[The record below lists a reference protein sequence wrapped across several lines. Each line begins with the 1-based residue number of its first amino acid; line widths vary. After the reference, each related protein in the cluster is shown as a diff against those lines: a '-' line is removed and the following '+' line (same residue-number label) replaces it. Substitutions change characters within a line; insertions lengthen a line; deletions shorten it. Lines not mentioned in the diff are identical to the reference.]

1 MATKIESLS
10 DDTRD
15 ELAQLA
21 LSLSGNPKTRK
32 GLLGLVKEAA
42 PGTPIPELDEPARM
56 EGMLAEERKARET
69 FEQGQ
74 RDRWLQ
80 QDLSAK
86 KRGVMETHGLSDTD
100 MKAIEERMGKGE
112 LPVDYSFAARLYKQE
127 IEPVGATNYGSGGY
141 GPFEMPAADGLLE
154 NESNWSLKTAH
165 QLIDEIQKKNGRSAF

>member
-21 LSLSGNPKTRK
+21 LALSGNPKTRK

-56 EGMLAEERKARET
+56 EALLAKDREERLK
-69 FEQGQ
+69 FEQSQNDKWLQ
-74 RDRWLQ
+74 RDLGERKQ
-80 QDLSAK
+80 
-86 KRGVMETHGLSDTD
+86 GVMSKYGLNDEQ
-100 MKAIEERMGKGE
+100 MKTMEERMGKKE
-112 LPVDYSFAARLYKQE
+112 LPHDYEWAARLYTQE